1 MFQVCV
7 LTIAGLFAAII
18 LKKDK
23 PIYATLIVILTS
35 ILIALRVLVVLEGA
49 IEELESFGTLIG
61 KNVTYI
67 ELLLK
72 MVGITYLC
80 EFASSLCKDSGYGTL
95 SNHIELL
102 GKVMIMLAGLPVMK
116 VIISMLEEMIK

>member
-1 MFQVCV
+1 M
-7 LTIAGLFAAII
+7 LTIAGLFTAII

-23 PIYATLIVILTS
+23 PMYATLAVVFTS
-35 ILIALRVLVVLEGA
+35 ILIALRVLMILENAINELEG
-49 IEELESFGTLIG
+49 FGELIG
-61 KNVTYI
+61 KNASYI

-72 MVGITYLC
+72 LIGITYLC

-102 GKVMIMLAGLPVMK
+102 GKVMVMLAGLPVMK
-116 VIISMLEEMIK
+116 VIFSMIEEIM